1 MKKRQLAKLGLTL
14 GLVAAVS
21 VGGTLALLS
30 AQSNIVTNTFAAG
43 NGINAKQDLTLF
55 EHNTVNPNDEGITET
70 FNDGTPTGDEG
81 KIDITGVDYENL
93 EPNMTLQKDPKVQVS
108 EKTAN
113 CYLFAKVENG
123 MKDITGITIDGIFS
137 TEGNANWKLVDGTTD
152 LYYYTENG
160 MEGYVVDTNDGAVI
174 TEPLFTTVTL
184 ASNADIYDTTTGT
197 NKLTSDNNIEV
208 KALAVQATKNNN
220 WDEAVKIAK
229 EFNWK

>member
-30 AQSNIVTNTFAAG
+30 AQSNTVTNTFAAG
-43 NGINAKQDLTLF
+43 NGINAAQDLTLF
-55 EHNTVNPNDEGITET
+55 EHNTVNPDDDGIKDT
-70 FNDGTPTGDEG
+70 FNDGTSTGEEG
-81 KIDITGVDYENL
+81 KIDTNGVEYENL

-108 EKTAN
+108 KKTAN

-123 MKDITGITIDGIFS
+123 MKDITGVTIDGIFS
-137 TEGNANWKLVDGTTD
+137 ETGNMKWQPVEGTED
-152 LYYYTENG
+152 LYYYTVNG
-160 MEGYVVDTNDGAVI
+160 RPGYVVDTNEGAVI

-184 ASNADIYDTTTGT
+184 ASDADIYDTETGT
-197 NKLTSDNNIEV
+197 SKLTANNNIEV